1 MICKNEDGLV
11 ILNSYIVKTNSSG
24 MHNVMLFQD
33 KKKKPLVY
41 KTYDYTKRG
50 NWYLRLGMGLYTT
63 RPKSRKSIFVSF
75 AYKT

>member
-11 ILNSYIVKTNSSG
+11 ILNSYVVKTNSSG

-41 KTYDYTKRG
+41 KMYDYTKRG
-50 NWYLRLGMGLYTT
+50 N
-63 RPKSRKSIFVSF
+63 
-75 AYKT
+75 